1 MSQAVEMLRT
11 LYEYSGW
18 ARDRVLDAANRLDAA
33 QLQTPIPGVY
43 GSIHETLVHMAVSQ
57 WMWFERIQGRSPHE
71 VPTGDD
77 FADLAQLRAWW
88 DTQHMA
94 SLAYLATLADTDLDR
109 VIQYTNTLGQ
119 VYTRRVWHALLQV
132 VNHQTEHR
140 SQVAAMLTQQGVEA
154 PATDLVVFLRQG

>member
-11 LYEYSGW
+11 LYEYSAW
-18 ARDRVLDAANRLDAA
+18 ARDRMLDAARQLDGE
-33 QLQTPIPGVY
+33 QLRTPIPGVY
-43 GSIHETLVHMAVSQ
+43 GSIHETLVHMAASQ

-71 VPTGDD
+71 VPTGAD

-88 DTQHMA
+88 DTQHA
-94 SLAYLATLADTDLDR
+94 AYLAYLATLADADLDR
-109 VIQYTNTLGQ
+109 MIHYTNTQGQ
-119 VYTRRVWHALLQV
+119 AYTRRVWHALLQV

-140 SQVAAMLTQQGVEA
+140 SQVAAMLTQHGVEA

>member
-1 MSQAVEMLRT
+1 MSQALEMLRT
-11 LYEYSGW
+11 LYEYSAW
-18 ARDRVLDAANRLDAA
+18 AGNRVLDAAGRLDPD

-43 GSIHETLVHMAVSQ
+43 GSIHETLVHMAASQ
-57 WMWFERIQGRSPHE
+57 WMWLERIQGRSPHV
-71 VPTGDD
+71 VPTGAD

-88 DTQHMA
+88 DAQHTA
-94 SLAYLATLADTDLDR
+94 SLAYLATLVDADLDR
-109 VIQYTNTLGQ
+109 VIHYTNTQGQ
-119 VYTRRVWHALLQV
+119 AYTRRVWHALLQV